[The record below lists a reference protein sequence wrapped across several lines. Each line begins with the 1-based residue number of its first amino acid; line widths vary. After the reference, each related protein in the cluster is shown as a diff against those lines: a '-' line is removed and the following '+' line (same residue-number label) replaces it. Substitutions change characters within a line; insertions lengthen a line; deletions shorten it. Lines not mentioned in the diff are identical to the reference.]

1 MELERLN
8 LFFRVLSKRFTNK
21 SIQFQ
26 LLITHILVILIP
38 IIIIAALSYVTTSRI
53 ITKEVTESNEQLVEG
68 IERNIQMYLKQLEN
82 DSKVFS
88 ARVINN
94 NIQLNEDSILTN
106 VDTLENIKKLN
117 DYLSSTFDST
127 NEYNSIRI
135 FSNNGDFINS
145 SYSKK
150 DYHLFSYDSLEDK
163 KWRSRM
169 FNNKNDKLI
178 VNIHPIEKG
187 VYSFTASK
195 PVINPFTGER
205 IGYISFDK
213 TLASFGEIFKQFES
227 RNGSS
232 VQIINPD
239 QTILYHTEHDFI
251 GTSVS
256 KDLVEIAL
264 NSNEKSIT
272 TEVNGEKFLI
282 VSSKIEGHDLLIIGT
297 LEGKFLSD
305 QLQSLR
311 NIILVISIISLFS
324 VLILSIILSIKL
336 SNPIK
341 QLSKIMSSV
350 EDGNLDITINVPKS
364 NIETD
369 VLTRSFTSMVNKI
382 KYLIKTQ
389 YESEI
394 HRKNAELKALLMQ
407 INPHFLYN
415 TLEVIEGIADNSEVY
430 EISDISQS
438 LSKMLRYSIDLKQE
452 KVFVQQ
458 EVENCLDFFLILKS
472 RFEEQLIIEHHV
484 DPEVCKYM
492 IVKMT
497 LQPLIEN
504 SIKHGVEKKIGTGFI
519 KLTVSAEGNKVV
531 INIEDNGVGF
541 AEDKYEEFQTFI
553 KQTELTTTSLSSSK
567 SLGLR
572 NVYSRLKMVFGEELE
587 FTILSTEGKGT
598 IISVKFPALETFQN
612 KGVEHD
618 D

>member
-1 MELERLN
+1 MN